1 FLNDTRKDSDR
12 DGVSDYWE
20 KVFGSDPL
28 DKDDIPKDENGNSL
42 DLSDPV
48 LYTGNSINFNPA
60 NP

>member
-1 FLNDTRKDSDR
+1 
-12 DGVSDYWE
+12 VSDYWE

-42 DLSDPV
+42 DLSDPG